1 MVFECHDITMIF
13 FTSINQH
20 MFGDKIFQTIVFS
33 RHIKKINHCYENF
46 KLDWS
51 FKYSKITMV
60 SSKSWYLKQ
69 SFLHVIQTPLERN
82 IMIFFNTIVL
92 PQNFKK

>member
-1 MVFECHDITMIF
+1 
-13 FTSINQH
+13 

-33 RHIKKINHCYENF
+33 RHIKEISHCYEKF

-51 FKYSKITMV
+51 FKYSKNIMV
-60 SSKSWYLKQ
+60 SNKLWYLKQ

-92 PQNFKK
+92 PQNFKNTLFSNTAWIGGD